1 MNIFRIL
8 GNALVFFLNSKQR
21 KIIRKQKQIRKQKR
35 ERTLPGPYLQPKWL
49 GQPTSSSPVVFLPL
63 PGGRRVPD
71 ARTHAPRPPP
81 ASCRFPLVALGLP
94 RDATQPRPLSPLSHF
109 PLWPSLPQKQS
120 ATERARRRRS
130 PYPRPPPPPRLSEL
144 SKSSAS
150 SASSSSTILPASDA
164 LLHRHRRRFRH
175 RPPRL
180 LVGRFAAVSASPSP
194 LSPSLRSL

>member
-1 MNIFRIL
+1 M
-8 GNALVFFLNSKQR
+8 QP
-21 KIIRKQKQIRKQKR
+21 
-35 ERTLPGPYLQPKWL
+35 TWPGTVPA
-49 GQPTSSSPVVFLPL
+49 QPTSSSPVVFLPL

-150 SASSSSTILPASDA
+150 SASSSSTILPASNA